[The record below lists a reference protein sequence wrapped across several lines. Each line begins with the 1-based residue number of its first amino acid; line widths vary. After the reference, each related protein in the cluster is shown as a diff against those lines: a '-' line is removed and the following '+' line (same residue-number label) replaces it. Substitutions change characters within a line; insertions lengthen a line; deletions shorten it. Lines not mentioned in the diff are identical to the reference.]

1 MMMKTATMSEG
12 MSPNSGN
19 SLRPPPMPEAS
30 AGGYAPTGPV
40 RKGGFAWAVS
50 LKRKL
55 TGEAV
60 TSKQLLI
67 VTSQLSV
74 MLAAGCDL
82 CAGLEALSRQ
92 QGHPNLKRIL
102 TDLHTRVKQGQSF
115 SASLA
120 QHPE

>member
-1 MMMKTATMSEG
+1 MMRTATISQG
-12 MSPNSGN
+12 MSPTSGN
-19 SLRPPPMPEAS
+19 SLRPPPMPETA
-30 AGGYAPTGPV
+30 AGAYTVTGPV
-40 RKGGFAWAVS
+40 RKSGFAWAKS

-82 CAGLEALSRQ
+82 SAGLQALSRQ
-92 QGHPNLKRIL
+92 QGQPNVKR
-102 TDLHTRVKQGQSF
+102 
-115 SASLA
+115 
-120 QHPE
+120 